1 MSQTRQRISRR
12 TFVRGTVAAVAVP
25 YIVPSSVFGADNR
38 PAPSNRL
45 TMGLAGLGSMG
56 MRHVKGFLQEDD
68 CQIVAVCDV
77 DAHRR
82 RDAVKEINGHYG
94 NDNCSYYNDFR
105 ELFARGDIDTL
116 CISVPDHWH
125 AALAIDAVRAGKDIY
140 GEKPLALTI
149 AQGRAVVEA
158 VNRYKC
164 VWQTGSWQRSTE
176 HFRFACELVRN
187 ERIGRLRR
195 VEVGIGPGF
204 KSPGVTE
211 TLYRI
216 DPQPVM
222 PVPDGFDYQMWL
234 GPAPPAPYTQ
244 KRCHWNFRWI
254 LDYSG
259 GQVTDWGAHH
269 IDIAHWGMNCDD
281 TGPVEVAGKG
291 VFPDNGLWD
300 AAVDYD
306 FECTYGNGLVMR
318 VASNNHC
325 PQGVRF
331 IGDDGW
337 VHVTRSGV
345 KTDPPELRKAKI
357 GPNDIRLPR
366 PAGDHRQGHR
376 RDFLDCVKTRKTTI
390 SPAEIGHRS
399 ATVAHL
405 GNIAMILG
413 RRIRWD
419 PKYEQVLNDPSASR
433 MLDRAMR
440 SPWRL

>member
-1 MSQTRQRISRR
+1 MFLTST
-12 TFVRGTVAAVAVP
+12 AAVAAPYFVP
-25 YIVPSSVFGADNR
+25 ASVLGAGDR

-45 TMGLAGLGSMG
+45 TMGLIGLGSMG
-56 MRHVKGFLQEDD
+56 MRHVKGFLQEGD
-68 CQIVAVCDV
+68 CQIIAVCDV
-77 DAHRR
+77 DAARR
-82 RDAVKEINGHYG
+82 CDAVKEINAHYSSS
-94 NDNCSYYNDFR
+94 DCAQYNDFR
-105 ELFARGDIDTL
+105 ELLDRGDIDTL

-125 AALAIDAVRAGKDIY
+125 ASLAIEGVRAGKDIY

-149 AQGRAVVEA
+149 AQGRAIVDEVG
-158 VNRYKC
+158 RYNC
-164 VWQTGSWQRSTE
+164 VWQTGSWQRSTD

-187 ERIGRLRR
+187 ERIGRLKR

-211 TLYRI
+211 TMYRI
-216 DPQPVM
+216 DSQPVM
-222 PVPDGFDYQMWL
+222 PVPEGFDYEMWL
-234 GPAPPAPYTQ
+234 GPAPVAAYSE

-281 TGPVEVAGKG
+281 TGPVEVVGNG
-291 VFPDNGLWD
+291 VFPADGLWD
-300 AAVDYD
+300 AAVTYD

-318 VASNNHC
+318 VASNNYC

-331 IGDDGW
+331 IGESGW
-337 VHVTRSGV
+337 VHVTRSAV
-345 KTDPPELRKAKI
+345 TTDPPELRKARI
-357 GPNDIRLPR
+357 GPNEIHLPR

-376 RDFLDCVKTRKTTI
+376 RDFLDCVKTRKMPIT
-390 SPAEIGHRS
+390 PAEIGQRS
-399 ATVAHL
+399 ATVCHL

-413 RRIRWD
+413 RKIRWD
-419 PKYEQVLNDPSASR
+419 PKREQMVDDPSANR